1 MQNNNSIRSDN
12 ARFCYGEVCALHSVS
27 FSLPQHSLTVLI
39 GPNGGGKSTLIKLIA
54 GLLKP
59 DEGTIA
65 RTEGAV
71 GYVPQG
77 TEFDLS
83 FPLTVREL
91 VLMGTLP
98 GRIRPFFRYSD
109 AEKKTAMQAIERVGL
124 RGFEG
129 RGIGQLSGGQLRR
142 AVIARVLAS
151 EAAIIALD
159 EPDANLDIDAV
170 RDLYM
175 LLGTLKSDKTIIMAS
190 HHVNTALDIADKA
203 LFVHGTVEQ
212 YDDPAVLKEKLKG
225 GLAI

>member
-1 MQNNNSIRSDN
+1 MQNNNGITLNN
-12 ARFCYGEVCALHSVS
+12 ARFCYGEVCALHSVH

-65 RTEGAV
+65 RAEGAV

-98 GRIRPFFRYSD
+98 RTIRPFFRYGN
-109 AEKKTAMQAIERVGL
+109 AEKKTAMQAIQRVGL
-124 RGFEG
+124 RGFEE

-170 RDLYM
+170 KDLYM

-225 GLAI
+225 GLAV